1 MNRAFIKY
9 PRLLLI
15 SLNLVFSAAPKETIL
30 LALVL
35 GIQALV
41 PALGIFVVRELV
53 DAVAG
58 QATFAVAVRWGA
70 VWVAA
75 LLITQAIGPLCA
87 LLQGNLNEQL
97 TAYFNLLLMRKIESF
112 RDLGPFEEEEFY
124 DEVRLLQEQAAYQPT
139 NLLIFLTSAT
149 QDFLALI
156 PLVVLLAILGW
167 WVPLLILAAAVPY
180 AVVSFRLQ
188 RGVWETVALSN
199 PVARRMQYC
208 SQVLLGREFAKE
220 NRLFNT
226 GAFWLGCYT
235 QAFKSL
241 HAKMRLVRW
250 RQAGGSISLALLS
263 VLGVG
268 AAFFQLLRQNQSP
281 GSLVLFVQSLAL
293 IQHNLSMLA
302 QDGGMLYQSLLYMER
317 FNLFLNRSPS
327 LVLPAIP
334 KKQEKP
340 LKEGISFENVSFTY
354 PDGRTALEGVSLRIN
369 PGEVV
374 ALVGENGAGKTTL
387 VKLLLRFH
395 DPSSGKI
402 LIDGEALSG
411 LDLEAWRERVG
422 AVFQDFGNYAL
433 TLKENVTLADLNRA
447 EDKERLLRALRA
459 SGTDTIAVK
468 LPQGV
473 ETLLGKEFGGTD
485 LSGGEWQKLA
495 LARAFFREEADIL
508 ILDEPTS
515 SLDPKSELEIYRQ
528 FADLARGKTVVLVTH
543 RLASVRMA
551 DCIFVLKDGRLIE
564 AGAHEELIAHPG
576 EYASLWTAQAQQ
588 YEDEP

>member
-75 LLITQAIGPLCA
+75 LLITQAIGPLYA

-281 GSLVLFVQSLAL
+281 ESA
-293 IQHNLSMLA
+293 
-302 QDGGMLYQSLLYMER
+302 
-317 FNLFLNRSPS
+317 SPS
-327 LVLPAIP
+327 IKIFP
-334 KKQEKP
+334 E
-340 LKEGISFENVSFTY
+340 EGS
-354 PDGRTALEGVSLRIN
+354 
-369 PGEVV
+369 
-374 ALVGENGAGKTTL
+374 
-387 VKLLLRFH
+387 
-395 DPSSGKI
+395 
-402 LIDGEALSG
+402 
-411 LDLEAWRERVG
+411 
-422 AVFQDFGNYAL
+422 
-433 TLKENVTLADLNRA
+433 
-447 EDKERLLRALRA
+447 
-459 SGTDTIAVK
+459 
-468 LPQGV
+468 
-473 ETLLGKEFGGTD
+473 
-485 LSGGEWQKLA
+485 
-495 LARAFFREEADIL
+495 
-508 ILDEPTS
+508 
-515 SLDPKSELEIYRQ
+515 
-528 FADLARGKTVVLVTH
+528 
-543 RLASVRMA
+543 
-551 DCIFVLKDGRLIE
+551 
-564 AGAHEELIAHPG
+564 
-576 EYASLWTAQAQQ
+576 
-588 YEDEP
+588 